1 MTKSIKFY
9 DKDYDCNFKYAVIA
23 AFYKG
28 KYVFVRHKDR
38 TTLEIPGGKCEQG
51 ETIEQTARRELYEET
66 GAEEFTLTPVCIYK
80 LNNYGMVYYAEIT
93 VLGKK
98 PESEIAE
105 VQLMDNCPDN
115 WTYPFAHPM
124 IMKKV
129 LQSIND
135 RQTTERKVKDAEE

>member
-1 MTKSIKFY
+1 MTTSIKFY

-80 LNNYGMVYYAEIT
+80 LNNIT
-93 VLGKK
+93 VW
-98 PESEIAE
+98 
-105 VQLMDNCPDN
+105 C
-115 WTYPFAHPM
+115 
-124 IMKKV
+124 IMLK
-129 LQSIND
+129 LQRWAKSPNLRSQRCI
-135 RQTTERKVKDAEE
+135 